1 LITTSFG
8 NGTQEIRQYDVLNRL
23 TYLENH
29 KGDTILS
36 SYAYTLDKVG
46 NRTKVVENDSRTV
59 DYSYDN
65 LYRLTKEQITDS
77 VYGDRASEFTYD
89 KVGNRLIQSENVG
102 GTVTTT
108 AYVYDANDRLLREVV
123 DGQVA
128 VSYDYDANGNTL
140 SKQDASGSTLY
151 DWNDEGR
158 LVGAI
163 VLDGNGDPKQQMKY
177 HYNSDGIRVAS
188 SLDEQQTHYL
198 LDNSQAYAQVLEEYN
213 NTGTLQV
220 AYTFGNDLI
229 NQTRNG
235 LTTFYMVD
243 GLGSTR
249 LLTDVQGNV
258 LNIYDYDA
266 FGETIS
272 QSGNVDNQYL
282 FTGEQFD
289 QGLGDYYL
297 RDRFYDQSVGR
308 FTRKDIYEGRLGEP
322 LTLHDYLYTHNNP
335 INNTDPTGLFT
346 LSETLRALSLVSSLS
361 ALVGVMAYAPS
372 MVAGSRGRQNSDT
385 VVIYV
390 GTGTVVPLTWPAG
403 HSFIEVDGEVYTFPP
418 PPKNTGLSDPAPRDP
433 YIFEEQTAYGYEYNR
448 YSINYNESEK
458 QTLKANLAKNRQ
470 SPLRNDSDYDLFSR
484 NCTHYVTSSL
494 PKIDSFFDAFVTG
507 QTDPLGLGWGLD
519 VVAATKKNLVNR
531 LTKVKRLPGQK
542 WRTSP

>member
-1 LITTSFG
+1 MGTQWTFTYTASGQQDIVSLLDANQQVIDRYDYDYNERDWLVKRSDSIGGVERSISYTYDLAGNRTSATTPSSTVFYTFDERNRLDTVIQNGIVLADYDYDANSRLTTTTFG

-29 KGDTILS
+29 KDNTILS

-46 NRTKVVENDSRTV
+46 NRTQVVENDSRTV

-77 VYGDRASEFTYD
+77 VYGDRASEFVYD
-89 KVGNRLIQSENVG
+89 MVGNRLAQTENVG
-102 GTVTTT
+102 GDTTIT
-108 AYVYDANDRLLREVV
+108 AYIYDANDRLLREVI

-128 VSYDYDANGNTL
+128 VSYVYDANGNTV

-163 VLDGNGDPKQQMKY
+163 VLDENGNPQQQMEY
-177 HYNSDGIRVAS
+177 HYNSSGIRVAS
-188 SLDEQQTHYL
+188 SLDGQQTYYL
-198 LDNSQAYAQVLEEYN
+198 IDDSQTYAQVLEEYN

-297 RDRFYDQSVGR
+297 RDRFYDESIGR
-308 FTRKDIYEGRLGEP
+308 FTRKDVYEGRLGEP

-346 LSETLRALSLVSSLS
+346 LTEKIVGVVIIGVLSTLFVTQTEQGRSLS
-361 ALVGVMAYAPS
+361 GV
-372 MVAGSRGRQNSDT
+372 
-385 VVIYV
+385 
-390 GTGTVVPLTWPAG
+390 
-403 HSFIEVDGEVYTFPP
+403 
-418 PPKNTGLSDPAPRDP
+418 
-433 YIFEEQTAYGYEYNR
+433 
-448 YSINYNESEK
+448 
-458 QTLKANLAKNRQ
+458 
-470 SPLRNDSDYDLFSR
+470 RNHTKIS
-484 NCTHYVTSSL
+484 YVT
-494 PKIDSFFDAFVTG
+494 F
-507 QTDPLGLGWGLD
+507 
-519 VVAATKKNLVNR
+519 
-531 LTKVKRLPGQK
+531 
-542 WRTSP
+542 